1 MHAAVLS
8 LDEAVFSDPNYISTL
23 QRSIVP
29 TEDER
34 AKLQPYL
41 TDECDPKSLGATE
54 ALLLLMASVPRLQQ
68 RLECLGTK
76 LSLHPRL
83 RELDAQVVAAAP
95 RRRASPRIA
104 GHLASPPR
112 IDCRFGECDGRPA
125 WPPARR
131 PSATPISRRGLRQIS
146 ALDAA
151 LAAVHASKALPLL
164 LSFVLSIGNVLNAG
178 TAKGDAA
185 GFRLEDLQKLA
196 DVKTTSEPQ
205 AVFHCPSV
213 TLHDLPRPSTTF
225 QVSRRRACSASSPSS
240 RPAPTKTSAGS
251 CTTSSAPLPRCAHC
265 GCLPRCSPASYSQL
279 GPCSPASP
287 STGAR
292 APIHSSYSHLLF
304 TAAPLPPPPQVREL
318 KFESLREK
326 MVELRAEL
334 EMMGRELTSF
344 EPAAESDRFAEVIRP
359 FYSEAASHEAR
370 LEARLEAT
378 NAVLVDLSRY
388 LADKVEATEPEAV
401 LARLHAFE
409 TSFGKACRDNERQA
423 NLERAKAIELKAA
436 EERRKSAGNTPG
448 GTPGSGGTMSKRKQ
462 PIRRV
467 VQAGGALM
475 AGIQGSLRRGDF
487 QKMVALR
494 NQHLALRRHS
504 IVGSPHDDD

>member
-1 MHAAVLS
+1 M
-8 LDEAVFSDPNYISTL
+8 
-23 QRSIVP
+23 
-29 TEDER
+29 
-34 AKLQPYL
+34 
-41 TDECDPKSLGATE
+41 
-54 ALLLLMASVPRLQQ
+54 
-68 RLECLGTK
+68 
-76 LSLHPRL
+76 
-83 RELDAQVVAAAP
+83 
-95 RRRASPRIA
+95 
-104 GHLASPPR
+104 
-112 IDCRFGECDGRPA
+112 
-125 WPPARR
+125 
-131 PSATPISRRGLRQIS
+131 
-146 ALDAA
+146 
-151 LAAVHASKALPLL
+151 
-164 LSFVLSIGNVLNAG
+164 
-178 TAKGDAA
+178 
-185 GFRLEDLQKLA
+185 
-196 DVKTTSEPQ
+196 
-205 AVFHCPSV
+205 
-213 TLHDLPRPSTTF
+213 
-225 QVSRRRACSASSPSS
+225 
-240 RPAPTKTSAGS
+240 
-251 CTTSSAPLPRCAHC
+251 
-265 GCLPRCSPASYSQL
+265 
-279 GPCSPASP
+279 
-287 STGAR
+287 
-292 APIHSSYSHLLF
+292 
-304 TAAPLPPPPQVREL
+304 REL

>member
-1 MHAAVLS
+1 
-8 LDEAVFSDPNYISTL
+8 
-23 QRSIVP
+23 
-29 TEDER
+29 
-34 AKLQPYL
+34 
-41 TDECDPKSLGATE
+41 
-54 ALLLLMASVPRLQQ
+54 
-68 RLECLGTK
+68 
-76 LSLHPRL
+76 
-83 RELDAQVVAAAP
+83 
-95 RRRASPRIA
+95 
-104 GHLASPPR
+104 
-112 IDCRFGECDGRPA
+112 
-125 WPPARR
+125 
-131 PSATPISRRGLRQIS
+131 
-146 ALDAA
+146 
-151 LAAVHASKALPLL
+151 
-164 LSFVLSIGNVLNAG
+164 VLNAG

-205 AVFHCPSV
+205 TSLLSLVAQLAAGTNKDVGRQ
-213 TLHDLPRPSTTF
+213 LHDELRPI
-225 QVSRRRACSASSPSS
+225 AE
-240 RPAPTKTSAGS
+240 
-251 CTTSSAPLPRCAHC
+251 
-265 GCLPRCSPASYSQL
+265 
-279 GPCSPASP
+279 
-287 STGAR
+287 
-292 APIHSSYSHLLF
+292 
-304 TAAPLPPPPQVREL
+304 VREL